1 MTKENTVMLLFLCVF
16 TCVLFLPAMHERY
29 VYLLLKKMS
38 VFRQLRSCRMKGMK
52 KDIGKHYSMKV
63 IKINECWE
71 NLREE
76 TQLNKSADPGI
87 RTKGLT
93 EINVF

>member
-1 MTKENTVMLLFLCVF
+1 
-16 TCVLFLPAMHERY
+16 
-29 VYLLLKKMS
+29 
-38 VFRQLRSCRMKGMK
+38 MKGMK